1 MNQNLF
7 HLNYPGPDN
16 PKKYNGESDY
26 SIAPTEIEK
35 PAFEHDQDYDKVG
48 AVGANGLFIDVKT
61 AEADNKFVES
71 MDKLISKYSESGDYK
86 MMGKA
91 ITIKY
96 GVNAASQPKQI
107 INGIENIIKEAITLP
122 RMLTGQ

>member
-1 MNQNLF
+1 
-7 HLNYPGPDN
+7 
-16 PKKYNGESDY
+16 
-26 SIAPTEIEK
+26 
-35 PAFEHDQDYDKVG
+35 
-48 AVGANGLFIDVKT
+48 
-61 AEADNKFVES
+61 